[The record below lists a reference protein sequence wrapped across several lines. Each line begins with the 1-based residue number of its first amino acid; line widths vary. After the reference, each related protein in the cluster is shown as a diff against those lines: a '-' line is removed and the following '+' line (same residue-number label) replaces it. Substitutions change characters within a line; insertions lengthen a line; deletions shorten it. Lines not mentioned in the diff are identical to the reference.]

1 MLNEVCK
8 APYSSAA
15 YLHFESMESASL
27 FYQNYVDK
35 GIIINGVPFT
45 VHGAKFR
52 DGESVIYD
60 HKNLNFGKGA
70 VNACVV
76 PVSAT
81 TVPMPVSATTVPM
94 PVSAT
99 TVPMPVS
106 ATTVPMPVSA
116 TTVPMPVSAT
126 TVPMPVSTDANAI
139 ALPESTDANATTLPV
154 STNTNISTVLLC
166 LYW

>member
-106 ATTVPMPVSA
+106 ATTVPMPVS
-116 TTVPMPVSAT
+116 
-126 TVPMPVSTDANAI
+126 TDANAI

>member
-1 MLNEVCK
+1 
-8 APYSSAA
+8 
-15 YLHFESMESASL
+15 MESASL

-106 ATTVPMPVSA
+106 
-116 TTVPMPVSAT
+116 
-126 TVPMPVSTDANAI
+126 TDANAI

>member
-106 ATTVPMPVSA
+106 
-116 TTVPMPVSAT
+116 
-126 TVPMPVSTDANAI
+126 TDANAI

>member
-94 PVSAT
+94 PVS
-99 TVPMPVS
+99 
-106 ATTVPMPVSA
+106 
-116 TTVPMPVSAT
+116 
-126 TVPMPVSTDANAI
+126 TDANAI